1 MVLRKLD
8 HFLTPY
14 TKINSKWIKDLNVRP
29 ETIKLLEE
37 NIGSKLFDIGFSN
50 IFLDLS
56 PFVLGNK
63 SKNKLMGL
71 HQTKKL
77 LLSKGNHQQIKM
89 QPAELENIF
98 AKNISN
104 NGLITKIYKLFI
116 TLNIKKRKTKTKKQ
130 LKSGQRT

>member
-77 LLSKGNHQQIKM
+77 LLSKGNHQQIKV

-104 NGLITKIYKLFI
+104 NGLISKIYKLFI